1 MLRRESERETKGEMQ
16 TAATTRRG
24 RPDDRKD
31 EENVE
36 IVGGRK
42 FEKSRRVLSK
52 FWKITRREAKDR
64 SGRGG
69 VERLLSGALRAKKQ
83 WGKMWGRG
91 VTNLMEIFGCG
102 DWLFAIHSKG
112 AVNN

>member
-36 IVGGRK
+36 IVGG
-42 FEKSRRVLSK
+42 EEV
-52 FWKITRREAKDR
+52 
-64 SGRGG
+64 
-69 VERLLSGALRAKKQ
+69 
-83 WGKMWGRG
+83 
-91 VTNLMEIFGCG
+91 
-102 DWLFAIHSKG
+102 
-112 AVNN
+112 